1 MRLQVQFKIS
11 RSLALSCII
20 VVFYFVRVVVSK
32 FVMLGDKLI
41 SYLTL

>member
-20 VVFYFVRVVVSK
+20 IVFYFVRRVMVSK
-32 FVMLGDKLI
+32 FIMLGNKLI
-41 SYLTL
+41 S